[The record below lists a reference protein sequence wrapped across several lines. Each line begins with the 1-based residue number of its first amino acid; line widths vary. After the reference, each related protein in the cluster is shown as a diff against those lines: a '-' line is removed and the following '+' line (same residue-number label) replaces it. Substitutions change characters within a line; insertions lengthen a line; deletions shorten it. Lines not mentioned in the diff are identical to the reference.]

1 MFVFAAAQHSDTLTR
16 RHAQFTL
23 PALGKLKSLRVWH
36 DNHGAGSAWHLHRIR
51 VVDKTAEVTTVFV
64 CNQWLQKKDGE
75 DTTSLVLYPEGAA
88 SGAKDASDAKGEP
101 VRSKRSESKAK
112 QPETHDYQV
121 RLVSCALGMCMCALC
136 HSHVRVQV
144 FVETSD
150 VAFAGTD
157 ANVCIRWESM
167 PVAIISRCASSF
179 LIHHSHTHAHAHAL
193 QLVWIG
199 SRRQGGEAGA
209 LEDTQQQV

>member
-16 RHAQFTL
+16 RHTQFTL

-157 ANVCIRWESM
+157 ANVSIRWESM
-167 PVAIISRCASSF
+167 PVCDHLTLCIFFSHSS
-179 LIHHSHTHAHAHAL
+179 LARKHAL
-193 QLVWIG
+193 QPVWIG

>member
-75 DTTSLVLYPEGAA
+75 DTTSLVLYPEAA
-88 SGAKDASDAKGEP
+88 VGKPSLANIQAMRTKSI
-101 VRSKRSESKAK
+101 
-112 QPETHDYQV
+112 DYKV
-121 RLVSCALGMCMCALC
+121 WRRLCFG
-136 HSHVRVQV
+136 
-144 FVETSD
+144 
-150 VAFAGTD
+150 
-157 ANVCIRWESM
+157 N
-167 PVAIISRCASSF
+167 SF
-179 LIHHSHTHAHAHAL
+179 L
-193 QLVWIG
+193 
-199 SRRQGGEAGA
+199 R
-209 LEDTQQQV
+209 